1 MGHGVDSLAS
11 LGQNLY
17 RRLLQGASVKAGAH
31 SKSGASFFG
40 VHRKLAQM
48 VNPVMV
54 QVKRGRVPDVVHR
67 GRWVVVNNS
76 GRLLESG
83 GDCDQLM
90 LPRSALKLIQA
101 IPMVQSGA
109 VERFRL
115 TERHLAL
122 TCASH
127 SSEEAQVKGVLE
139 ILSNAG
145 CTEDCL
151 GCGPHWPAF
160 REIDFAGLAAA
171 GKYPTKA
178 YNQCSGKHS
187 GFLCA
192 VRARGETT
200 RNYLSIDH
208 PVQQL
213 VLELV
218 SKLSKADIGEDQIAI
233 DGCSAPTF
241 AMSLYNF
248 AEAFR
253 AVNSGEF
260 SEIDVMSAARKLL
273 QASVNEAYFVGGTD
287 RVCSDIMIASKGRVY
302 AKMGADG
309 AYVAMLLEEGITIA
323 LKCDDGSR
331 LAAETALAGL
341 LRRHVV
347 TSDASFGDLV
357 ARLCSRPVLD
367 RNGTQVGTCF
377 SAL

>member
-1 MGHGVDSLAS
+1 
-11 LGQNLY
+11 
-17 RRLLQGASVKAGAH
+17 
-31 SKSGASFFG
+31 
-40 VHRKLAQM
+40 M

-54 QVKRGRVPDVVHR
+54 QVERGCVPDVTHR
-67 GRWVVVNNS
+67 GRWIVVNNS
-76 GRLLESG
+76 GRVLESG

-90 LPRSALKLIQA
+90 FPRSALKLIQA

-109 VERFRL
+109 VERFGL

-127 SSEEAQVKGVLE
+127 SSEDAQVKEVLK
-139 ILSNAG
+139 ILSKAG
-145 CTEDCL
+145 CTEDNL
-151 GCGPHWPAF
+151 SCGPHWPAY
-160 REIDFAGLAAA
+160 REIDFAALAAA
-171 GKYPTKA
+171 GKSPTKA

-200 RNYLSIDH
+200 HDYLSIDH
-208 PVQQL
+208 PVQQA
-213 VLELV
+213 VLGLV
-218 SKLSKADIGEDQIAI
+218 SKLAKADISEDRIAI

-241 AMSLYNF
+241 AMSMFNF

-253 AVNSGEF
+253 VINSGEF
-260 SEIDVMSAARKLL
+260 SEIGVLSAAHQLL
-273 QASVNEAYFVGGTD
+273 QASINEAYFVGGTD

-309 AYVAMLLEEGITIA
+309 AYVAMLLEEGITIV

-341 LRRHVV
+341 LRRYVV
-347 TSDASFGDLV
+347 TSDANFSALLAG
-357 ARLCSRPVLD
+357 LCSSPVFD
-367 RNGTQVGTCF
+367 RNGAHVGSRF